1 MKQRNDLIHDQ
12 KGPNRRGTLNFGNG
26 FPNCRFYVLS
36 DTAVIKDIT
45 IISPIQ
51 MLFFLSNHY
60 TEYYR
65 SRDWNEENIAE
76 TRAQKVP
83 IWEVDFKSLNLRYGF
98 LNTLVSNLFRY
109 GRAIRCHDIIII
121 YKKIV
126 ICLLDCVKRDWN
138 EETIVETASI
148 KTKKKWNDKKCL
160 HIIFFLNRR
169 CYVFL
174 DTAVL

>member
-1 MKQRNDLIHDQ
+1 M
-12 KGPNRRGTLNFGNG
+12 GNG
-26 FPNCRFYVLS
+26 FLNCRFYVLS
-36 DTAVIKDIT
+36 GYGRHKRYRDNLTLYKY
-45 IISPIQ
+45 
-51 MLFFLSNHY
+51 LLSNHY
-60 TEYYR
+60 IEYIEMETNKL
-65 SRDWNEENIAE
+65 SIAE